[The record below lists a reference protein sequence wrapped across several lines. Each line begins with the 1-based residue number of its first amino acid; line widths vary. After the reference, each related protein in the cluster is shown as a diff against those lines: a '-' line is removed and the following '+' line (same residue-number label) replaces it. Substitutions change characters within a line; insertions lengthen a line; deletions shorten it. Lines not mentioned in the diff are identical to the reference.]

1 MKKSVAI
8 LGASAQRAKFGNK
21 AVRAFRDAGY
31 TVYPVNPHEKEI
43 EGVTAYQ
50 RIVDIPEIVGFAS
63 FYLPPSIGITMVG
76 EVIQK
81 GIKEVYLNPGAESEE
96 IVHKLTAAGIQV
108 IQACSIRAHGKDPYD
123 YPA

>member
-8 LGASAQRAKFGNK
+8 LGASVHRAKFGNK

-43 EGVTAYQ
+43 EGITAYQ
-50 RIVDIPEIVGFAS
+50 RIADIPEIVEFVS
-63 FYLPPSIGITMVG
+63 FYLPPNIGITLVG
-76 EVIQK
+76 DLMQK
-81 GIKEVYLNPGAESEE
+81 GIKKVYLNPGAESEE
-96 IVHKLTAAGIQV
+96 LVHKLSAAGIQV